1 MIPNNTPLAGMLGII
16 VVIAMIGVISGV
28 AISGTDLLNFN
39 TSAAEARIREMEAQ
53 LETDKDAIDL
63 QYHKAIQAARTESE
77 EEALRLELEAQKA
90 RLEQELAHQ
99 RAQDELDLALARP
112 TRYVVLA
119 VGTLAVLI
127 VSVGLAVFLIQYGR
141 SRLVSAQAEATHAQA
156 APWDVYAWRAE
167 QIRRAR
173 EREITE
179 RMRAMDQQTTGE
191 PGTGGNG
198 KHPPKDKLGVR

>member
-1 MIPNNTPLAGMLGII
+1 MVPNNTPLAGLLGIV
-16 VVIAMIGVISGV
+16 VVIAMIGVVSGV

-39 TSAAEARIREMEAQ
+39 TSAAEARILEMDAELQ
-53 LETDKDAIDL
+53 SKKDAIDL
-63 QYHKAIQAARTESE
+63 QYYEAIQAARTESE
-77 EEALRLELEAQKA
+77 KEALRLELKAQKDG
-90 RLEQELAHQ
+90 LEQELAHQ

-119 VGTLAVLI
+119 VGTLAALI

-167 QIRRAR
+167 QVRRAR
-173 EREITE
+173 EREIAD
-179 RMRAMDQQTTGE
+179 RMRTMGQQTTRE
-191 PGTGGNG
+191 PDTGGNG